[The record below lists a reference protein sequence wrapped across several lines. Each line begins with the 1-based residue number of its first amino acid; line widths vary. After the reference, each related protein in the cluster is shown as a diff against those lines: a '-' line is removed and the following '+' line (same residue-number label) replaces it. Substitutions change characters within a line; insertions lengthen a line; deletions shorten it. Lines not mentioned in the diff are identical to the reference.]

1 MALDRVRDPGNL
13 GTVMRTVDAVEAAG
27 IILVGDCTDPYSFE
41 AVRASMGA
49 VFNVKMIA
57 CSEAEFIAFTT
68 AWLGRVIGTAL
79 PATVDYR
86 QADYDGSLIM
96 LMGNEQAG
104 LNAPLMD
111 VCDQLVKIP
120 MQGRSDS
127 LNLAVAT
134 GVALYTALDQR
145 G

>member
-1 MALDRVRDPGNL
+1 
-13 GTVMRTVDAVEAAG
+13 
-27 IILVGDCTDPYSFE
+27 
-41 AVRASMGA
+41 MGA

-57 CSEAEFIAFTT
+57 CSESEFIAFTET
-68 AWLGRVIGTAL
+68 WPGRVIGTSL

-104 LNAPLMD
+104 LSAPLTDM
-111 VCDQLVKIP
+111 CDQLIKIP

-134 GVALYTALDQR
+134 GVALYAALDQR